1 MALANR
7 ASAQRTDARR
17 NWRTTARLRRSAAAA
32 LGSSAAA
39 PSTFPSEGMSC
50 SSIHSKQRPR
60 QLSTSRGAMDKPL
73 QPRMPMRA
81 RQQEQPPPAHTSPW
95 RTVSR
100 LLVGI
105 AAWWASQRVGRP
117 LAHLSARFERFE
129 LTALRGPCIAL
140 CTTKSA
146 RCEKSAAAARASC
159 SSSEM
164 QKSMSAGS
172 KLRGV
177 DARGAGGHVAAKTVG
192 CCTCLHEGLGQ
203 RAEAMQGA
211 PE

>member
-105 AAWWASQRVGRP
+105 AACRQAASAPERTIRAIRVDSVAWAVHRLVHNKISEMRE
-117 LAHLSARFERFE
+117 ERGGCACVVFLE
-129 LTALRGPCIAL
+129 RDAEVDERWL
-140 CTTKSA
+140 
-146 RCEKSAAAARASC
+146 EAAR
-159 SSSEM
+159 
-164 QKSMSAGS
+164 
-172 KLRGV
+172 RGRTRGRW
-177 DARGAGGHVAAKTVG
+177 ARGGENGGVLYLFT
-192 CCTCLHEGLGQ
+192 
-203 RAEAMQGA
+203 
-211 PE
+211 